1 MKNSYTIKEL
11 IGLFLNKIWI
21 IIIITIAGGILSF
34 GFSKMFLPFEYSS
47 HVSMYVQSYTGI
59 SDQMADQNNIS
70 NSKQLVNTYMEVLKD
85 DAVMAAIGELL
96 LEQFDE
102 VILSENFT
110 FNMSG
115 EIETESLRKCIEL
128 STVTDTSAV
137 KVIATAKNPEIAAS
151 ICNNLT
157 SIAPEYVAKAV
168 GVGSINT
175 IDKAKVYETPVAPN
189 VIKNTLLG
197 MAAAL
202 LIVVTI
208 ILIIDYFDNTV
219 KDVALLEKK
228 YKKAIIGEIQEF
240 AAERND
246 KSSKDNYS
254 KLTDKDIPFYIVER
268 YKSIRT
274 NVNFSLATSDKK
286 IFAVSSA
293 NPSEGKSIISCK
305 HCYCACT
312 GRKQGT
318 SH

>member
-1 MKNSYTIKEL
+1 
-11 IGLFLNKIWI
+11 
-21 IIIITIAGGILSF
+21 
-34 GFSKMFLPFEYSS
+34 
-47 HVSMYVQSYTGI
+47 
-59 SDQMADQNNIS
+59 
-70 NSKQLVNTYMEVLKD
+70 
-85 DAVMAAIGELL
+85 
-96 LEQFDE
+96 
-102 VILSENFT
+102 
-110 FNMSG
+110 MSG

-208 ILIIDYFDNTV
+208 ILITDYFDNTV

-228 YKKAIIGEIQEF
+228 LLLVKYKNLQRREMISLQKIITASLRIRIF
-240 AAERND
+240 
-246 KSSKDNYS
+246 
-254 KLTDKDIPFYIVER
+254 LFILLKDI
-268 YKSIRT
+268 
-274 NVNFSLATSDKK
+274 SL
-286 IFAVSSA
+286 
-293 NPSEGKSIISCK
+293 SE
-305 HCYCACT
+305 
-312 GRKQGT
+312 QM
-318 SH
+318 